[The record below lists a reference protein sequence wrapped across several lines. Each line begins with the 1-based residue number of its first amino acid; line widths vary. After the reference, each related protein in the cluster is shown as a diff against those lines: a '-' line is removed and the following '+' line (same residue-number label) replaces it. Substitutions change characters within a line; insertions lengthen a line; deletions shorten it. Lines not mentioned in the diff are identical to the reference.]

1 MAEAY
6 VQVAPDSTGA
16 KVRTERLTVGANSVD
31 HQVAILASSDGTLL
45 GLASTSAQT
54 SVSAATASTS
64 LLTAS
69 ATRYG
74 ATVYNDSTAICY
86 LLLNSGTA
94 STSAYTVQIAAG
106 GYYEVPFG
114 YTGAIKAIWAAANG
128 SARITEFSA

>member
-54 SVSAATASTS
+54 SVTAATIIAS
-64 LLTAS
+64 
-69 ATRYG
+69 
-74 ATVYNDSTAICY
+74 
-86 LLLNSGTA
+86 
-94 STSAYTVQIAAG
+94 
-106 GYYEVPFG
+106 
-114 YTGAIKAIWAAANG
+114 
-128 SARITEFSA
+128 SAR